1 MLRGMKQIVI
11 FGAKSIALGA
21 CLAVKKVCPEYEVS
35 GFMVSSLSGNAS
47 CLCGLPVAEVDCF
60 TDKNVCILIA
70 TPEDVQGSIETMLKG
85 KGFQNI
91 VCLDSEKESALMGKY
106 FRSIGRFPAL
116 RNDIAEVYMAKFHR
130 DKPLKNNYRIPDWVR
145 PIQVGAALA
154 DKRIAETADDLG
166 ENISA
171 KNVNYCELTALYWIW
186 KNKLQEEKG
195 APYLGL
201 FHYRRFL
208 ELTDD
213 DLLHMKNENV
223 DVVLPYPTVH
233 EPDIREHHS
242 RYIAESDWEA
252 MLRALKELEPGYAG
266 RFEEILRQP
275 YLYNYNIVV
284 AKREIL
290 KDYCKWLF
298 PILERTEE
306 LSTPKGNERA
316 DRYIGYL
323 GENLLTLFFMYHG
336 NEWNIKHVGRKML
349 I

>member
-1 MLRGMKQIVI
+1 MKQIVI

-21 CLAVKKVCPEYEVS
+21 CLAIRKVYPEYQIS
-35 GFMVSSLSGNAS
+35 GFMVSSLVGNVS
-47 CLCGLPVAEVDCF
+47 RLGGLPVMEIDCF
-60 TDKNVCILIA
+60 ADKSVCILVA
-70 TPEDVQGSIETMLKG
+70 TPEDIQSGIEEMLRS

-91 VCLDSEKESALMGKY
+91 VCLDSEKESALMSRY
-106 FRSIGRFPAL
+106 YTSIGRFPAL
-116 RNDIAEVYMAKFHR
+116 RSNIAEVYMAKFYR
-130 DKPLKNNYRIPDWVR
+130 DKPLKSNYRIPDWIH
-145 PIQVGAALA
+145 PIQVGAALTNE
-154 DKRIAETADDLG
+154 RVAEIADDKG

-171 KNVNYCELTALYWIW
+171 KNVNYCELTALCWIW
-186 KNKLQEEKG
+186 KNRLQEEQG
-195 APYLGL
+195 SLYLGL

-242 RYIAESDWEA
+242 RYIAESDWNA
-252 MLRALKELEPGYAG
+252 MLQALKELEPEYARG
-266 RFEEILRQP
+266 FEDILMQP

-284 AKREIL
+284 AKRKIL
-290 KDYCKWLF
+290 KDYCQWLF
-298 PILERTEE
+298 PILARTEE
-306 LSTPKGNERA
+306 LSTPKGSERA

-323 GENLLTLFFMYHG
+323 GENLLTLYFMYHAG
-336 NEWNIKHVGRKML
+336 EWNIKHVGRKML